1 MFVKACRRVP
11 WFTERH
17 AAYQEQAAEDASSG
31 QRMRLHSEP
40 DEIVDEQR
48 LDEGTTGK
56 DDERANTHFVD

>member
-1 MFVKACRRVP
+1 MSSAPALPIGKC
-11 WFTERH
+11 H